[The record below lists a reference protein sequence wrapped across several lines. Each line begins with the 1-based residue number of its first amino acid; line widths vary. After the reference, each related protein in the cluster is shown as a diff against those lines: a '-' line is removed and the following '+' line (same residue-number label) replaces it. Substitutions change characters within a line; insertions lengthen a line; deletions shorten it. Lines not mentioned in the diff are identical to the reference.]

1 MYRKDK
7 ILPIIIQTIV
17 LDLNET
23 ESLKYLEDKG
33 FKISAR
39 YLYRLKN
46 KVKSERFHRLS
57 LIAQAQFRDQHIQR
71 IETLEVIN
79 SEYWQLYRQEKVV
92 WHKARILEKITELQ
106 TYISSYYDASRY
118 ILEKQMQ
125 ESTTTTQQRKRKKTT
140 IDNEQQ

>member
-7 ILPIIIQTIV
+7 ILPIIIRTIV

-23 ESLKYLEDKG
+23 ESLQYLEDKG
-33 FKISAR
+33 FKISER

-79 SEYWQLYRQEKVV
+79 SEYWKLYRDEKVV
-92 WHKARILEKITELQ
+92 WHKARILEKIVELQ

>member
-7 ILPIIIQTIV
+7 ILPIIIRTIV

-23 ESLKYLEDKG
+23 ESLQYLEDKG
-33 FKISAR
+33 FKISER

-79 SEYWQLYRQEKVV
+79 SEYWKLYRDEKVV

-118 ILEKQMQ
+118 ILEKQLD
-125 ESTTTTQQRKRKKTT
+125 EHTHTTQQQRKKKKTT
-140 IDNEQQ
+140 IDNEQ